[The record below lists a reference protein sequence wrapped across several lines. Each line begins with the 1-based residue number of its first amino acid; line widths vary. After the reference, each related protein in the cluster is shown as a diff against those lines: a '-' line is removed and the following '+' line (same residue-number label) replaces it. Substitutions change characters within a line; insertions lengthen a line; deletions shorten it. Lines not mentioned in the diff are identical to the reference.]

1 LCACGCAQARLVAA
15 EAHAEHAERHAE
27 VVTGAQELRARLE
40 KDKEALAAQV
50 ASLEGKVAPPPAPR
64 TKLTRRVPHPVLIGH
79 AASLTPY

>member
-1 LCACGCAQARLVAA
+1 VYLCACGCAQARLVAA

-50 ASLEGKVAPPPAPR
+50 ASLEGKVAPPPP
-64 TKLTRRVPHPVLIGH
+64 LVLSGH